1 MSGIFSTSKK
11 PLPTSRTFRSSLPKS
26 PSYSRRLSLSRVMR
40 LPSGSSNDEMLL
52 PVMKAN
58 LSAARGPD
66 SAHPQNSPTASMAA
80 IDA

>member
-1 MSGIFSTSKK
+1 
-11 PLPTSRTFRSSLPKS
+11 
-26 PSYSRRLSLSRVMR
+26 MR

-58 LSAARGPD
+58 LSAAREPD

>member
-1 MSGIFSTSKK
+1 
-11 PLPTSRTFRSSLPKS
+11 
-26 PSYSRRLSLSRVMR
+26 MR

-66 SAHPQNSPTASMAA
+66 SAHPQNRHTASMAA